1 MVTAIILLKVQ
12 RDQINMVAQKMI
24 ELDGV
29 SEVFSVSGRYD
40 LIAII
45 RVPNNDGLATLVTK
59 QMIDLPGILDTE
71 TMLAFQAFSRHD
83 LASMFSL
90 GLDEE

>member
-12 RDQINMVAQKMI
+12 RDQINTVAQKMV

-29 SEVFSVSGRYD
+29 SEVYSVSGRYD
-40 LIAII
+40 LIGII

-71 TMLAFQAFSRHD
+71 TMLAFKAFSRHD
-83 LASMFSL
+83 LASMFSI
-90 GLDEE
+90 GLED

>member
-12 RDQINMVAQKMI
+12 RDQINAVAQKMV

-29 SEVFSVSGRYD
+29 SEVYSVSGRYD
-40 LIAII
+40 LIGII

-71 TMLAFQAFSRHD
+71 TMLAFKAFSRHD
-83 LASMFSL
+83 LASMFSI
-90 GLDEE
+90 GLED